1 MNCRC
6 ERVCM
11 YAVCVCVCVRA
22 RTCVCVCVC
31 VCVCD
36 LLEVDLGK
44 VALEHNGACDVVAL
58 SVLCVRERG

>member
-1 MNCRC
+1 MS
-6 ERVCM
+6 
-11 YAVCVCVCVRA
+11 VCVCARA
-22 RTCVCVCVC
+22 HACVC

-58 SVLCVRERG
+58 SVLCV